1 MDFIYFLG
9 RLHVLALHLPIGIL
23 YVVILMELLARIPR
37 FAALRSTATFLWG
50 AAAVTAIITVTMGLM
65 HASEGGF
72 TGESLQRHRFLGIL
86 IAVASTALW
95 VFRAKGFNAY
105 QKLQPVTG
113 VLMLLLVAVTG
124 HYGGNMTHGSTYLIE
139 YAPAFL
145 KKLAGEEVRAKATSA
160 TDADVFADVVQPM
173 LEQRCGS
180 CHWVD
185 TRKGGLS
192 FSTYERLMEG
202 GEMFP
207 AVVPKDLM
215 QSELYARVKLP
226 STSDD
231 YMPKEGKTP
240 LSADQLAIIKW
251 WIEAGA
257 PGTGAVG
264 TLSPPAEVAALI
276 SKELGIK

>member
-23 YVVILMELLARIPR
+23 YIVILMEFLARMPR

-50 AAAVTAIITVTMGLM
+50 AAAVTAIITVVMGLM

-86 IAVASTALW
+86 IAVASTAIW
-95 VFRAKGFNAY
+95 VFRARGFNAY

-113 VLMLLLVAVTG
+113 VFMLLLVALTG
-124 HYGGNMTHGSTYLIE
+124 HYGGNMTHGSTYLVE
-139 YAPAFL
+139 YAPAVL
-145 KKLAGEEVRAKATSA
+145 KRLTGEEVREKASSA
-160 TDADVFADVVQPM
+160 AEADVFVDVVQPM
-173 LEQRCGS
+173 LELRCGS
-180 CHWVD
+180 CHGED
-185 TRKGGLS
+185 TRKGSLS
-192 FSTYERLMEG
+192 FATYELLMEG

-215 QSELYARVKLP
+215 QSELYARVMLP
-226 STSDD
+226 ATSDD

-240 LSADQLAIIKW
+240 LSADQIAIIKW

-257 PGTGAVG
+257 PGMGAVG
-264 TLSPPAEVAALI
+264 TLNPPADVAALI
-276 SKELGIK
+276 SKELGLK